1 MNSRALFCVVAVTL
15 TIGCQSAAKPAPSTP
30 AASTG
35 FPDSVKWVQQA
46 AEYTASVLQTYR
58 AATTRVERDAGARS
72 RDSWAVILDADE
84 TVISNATYQAERGRQ
99 GLAYSTESWHA
110 WVLRR
115 ESTPLPGARAFL
127 ARVRELGG
135 RIAIVT
141 NRLQSE
147 CADTAA
153 VFTTHGLVYDAML
166 CRQDGAPSDKNP
178 RFRSVADGTSPLGT
192 TPREVLIFVGDNI
205 LDFPSLTQATRAQG
219 DAAFAEFGQRYFMLP
234 NPMYGS
240 WQ

>member
-1 MNSRALFCVVAVTL
+1 MNPRVLFCVVSVAL
-15 TIGCQSAAKPAPSTP
+15 TIGCQSTAKPAPSTAP
-30 AASTG
+30 PTAAV
-35 FPDSVKWVQQA
+35 PDSVKWVQQS

-58 AATTRVERDAGARS
+58 AATARLEREAAARS
-72 RDSWAVILDADE
+72 RDTWAVILDADE
-84 TVISNATYQAERGRQ
+84 TVISNAAYQAERGRQ

-127 ARVRELGG
+127 ARIRELGG

-153 VFTTHGLVYDAML
+153 VFATHSLVYDAML
-166 CRQDGAPSDKNP
+166 CRQEGMPADKNP
-178 RFRSVADGTSPLGT
+178 RFRAVADGTSPLGS

-205 LDFPSLTQATRAQG
+205 LDFPSLSQATRSQG
-219 DAAFAEFGQRYFMLP
+219 DAAFAEFGQRHFMLP

>member
-1 MNSRALFCVVAVTL
+1 MNSRAVFFVVAVAF
-15 TIGCQSAAKPAPSTP
+15 TIGCQSTAKPAPSTP
-30 AASTG
+30 AASAA

-46 AEYTASVLQTYR
+46 AEYSASVLQTYR
-58 AATTRVERDAGARS
+58 AATARLEREAAARG
-72 RDSWAVILDADE
+72 RDTWAVILDADE

-127 ARVRELGG
+127 ARIRELGG

-153 VFTTHGLVYDAML
+153 VFATHSLVYDAML
-166 CRQDGAPSDKNP
+166 CRQEGMPADKNP
-178 RFRSVADGTSPLGT
+178 RFRAVADGTSPLGS

-205 LDFPSLTQATRAQG
+205 LDFPSLSQATRSQG

>member
-1 MNSRALFCVVAVTL
+1 MNARALSCVAIVAL
-15 TIGCQSAAKPAPSTP
+15 TIGCQSTAKPASSTP
-30 AASTG
+30 VTSAVV
-35 FPDSVKWVQQA
+35 PDSVKWVQTA

-58 AATTRVERDAGARS
+58 TATLRVEREAAARP
-72 RDSWAVILDADE
+72 RDTWAVILDADE
-84 TVISNATYQAERGRQ
+84 TVISNAVYQAERGRQ

-110 WVLRR
+110 WVVRR

-127 ARVRELGG
+127 NRIRELGG

-141 NRLQSE
+141 NRLQAE

-153 VFTTHGLVYDAML
+153 VFATHALVYDAML
-166 CRQDGAPSDKNP
+166 CRPDGLPSDKNP
-178 RFRSVADGTSPLGT
+178 RFRSVADGTSPLGA
-192 TPREVLIFVGDNI
+192 TPREVLLFVGDNI
-205 LDFPSLTQATRAQG
+205 LDFPALSQATRAQG
-219 DAAFAEFGQRYFMLP
+219 DAAFAEFGQRYFLIP

>member
-1 MNSRALFCVVAVTL
+1 MNSRAVFCVVAVAL
-15 TIGCQSAAKPAPSTP
+15 TIGCQSTAKPAPSTP
-30 AASTG
+30 AASAA

-58 AATTRVERDAGARS
+58 AATARVEREAAARS
-72 RDSWAVILDADE
+72 RDTWAVVLDADE

-127 ARVRELGG
+127 ARIRELGG

-147 CADTAA
+147 CADTQA
-153 VFTTHGLVYDAML
+153 VFARDRLIYDIML
-166 CRQDGAPSDKNP
+166 CRPDGSPSDKNP
-178 RFRSVADGTSPLGT
+178 RFESVAKGT
-192 TPREVLIFVGDNI
+192 TAAGGPPLTIVAFIGDNI
-205 LDFPSLTQATRAQG
+205 LDFPSTSQAMRAQG
-219 DAAFAEFGQRYFMLP
+219 EGAFAEFGVRWFMLP